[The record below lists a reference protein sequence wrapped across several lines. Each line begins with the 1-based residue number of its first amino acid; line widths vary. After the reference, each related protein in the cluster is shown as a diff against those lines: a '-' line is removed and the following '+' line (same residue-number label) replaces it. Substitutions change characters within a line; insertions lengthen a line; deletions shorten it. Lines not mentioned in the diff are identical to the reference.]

1 MWCLPDRITKS
12 DNWHYTKQGPPWI
25 SSATL
30 QTVSHSVK
38 VDRSLKF
45 SYDENFLL
53 SIQYSHNLPAARFA
67 CCPVQCKFQLDNIPV
82 SHPDLFFATLQCR
95 VISNNYKN
103 ERAKRSAW
111 KWMND
116 LKEKWKH
123 SKQWNGMEM
132 NEYEY
137 VGTQHFRFL
146 WASGVGWVV
155 VCCCACVCDRAK
167 HPLPLILHLHSLCA
181 LFTVVQATLS
191 HAKRPTRVKQLDEA
205 TEKASRLVTK
215 Q

>member
-53 SIQYSHNLPAARFA
+53 SIQYSHNLPAAARFA

-116 LKEKWKH
+116 LKEKRKH
-123 SKQWNGMEM
+123 IVASNGMGWKWVYGYSTFSISLGE
-132 NEYEY
+132 
-137 VGTQHFRFL
+137 
-146 WASGVGWVV
+146 WSGVSSGVLL
-155 VCCCACVCDRAK
+155 CLCVR
-167 HPLPLILHLHSLCA
+167 
-181 LFTVVQATLS
+181 
-191 HAKRPTRVKQLDEA
+191 
-205 TEKASRLVTK
+205 
-215 Q
+215 